1 MMGAQETRTDLNAQA
16 VNARAAAWLERQERG
31 AMSPEDQS
39 EFDAW
44 LEESFAHQTA
54 YWRLAEAWN
63 RADRLRVLATTEDAA
78 TEAASRWTRG
88 LRIAAVLGIAAV
100 IGAGAL
106 RYLQVT
112 RTETYTTPIGAREF
126 LTLADG
132 SQITLNTDTSLRITA
147 DQRKVW
153 LDKGEA
159 YFQIKHDARH
169 PFVVMIG
176 ERRVTDLGTSFF
188 IRRDYGR
195 IEVALLQGAA
205 RFGSKDESRKSE
217 SLLLKPGDEVTATAD
232 SMSVSRKA
240 VEDLA
245 DALGWRHGVLVFKH
259 TTLAAAAAEFNRYNR
274 ERLVVDDS
282 ETAKLTISGTF
293 PANDLNPFTEVVQS
307 VFRLRVARTGNEVV
321 LSRR

>member
-1 MMGAQETRTDLNAQA
+1 MSARETSPDMSAQE

-31 AMSPEDQS
+31 AWSAQDQM

-44 LEESFAHQTA
+44 LEKSFAHQTA
-54 YWRLAEAWN
+54 YWRLAESWS
-63 RADRLRVLATTEDAA
+63 RADRLRVLGSADSGAKEP
-78 TEAASRWTRG
+78 RWPRG

-106 RYLQVT
+106 RYFQVA

-132 SQITLNTDTSLRITA
+132 SQITLNTNTSVRITA

-159 YFQIKHDARH
+159 YFQIKHDARN
-169 PFVVMIG
+169 PFMVLIG
-176 ERRVTDLGTSFF
+176 ERRVTDLGTSFV
-188 IRRDYGR
+188 IRRGQGR

-205 RFGSKDESRKSE
+205 RFGSKDENRNSD
-217 SLLLKPGDEVTATAD
+217 SLLLRPGDDVTATAD
-232 SMSVSRKA
+232 SMSVTKKA

-245 DALGWRHGVLVFKH
+245 DQLGWRRGVLVFKH
-259 TTLAAAAAEFNRYNR
+259 TTLANAASEFNRYNR
-274 ERLVVDDS
+274 EQLVVSDS

-293 PANDLNPFTEVVQS
+293 PANDLSPFTEVVKS
-307 VFRLRVARTGNEVV
+307 VFRLRVARMGNEVV
-321 LSRR
+321 LSRH